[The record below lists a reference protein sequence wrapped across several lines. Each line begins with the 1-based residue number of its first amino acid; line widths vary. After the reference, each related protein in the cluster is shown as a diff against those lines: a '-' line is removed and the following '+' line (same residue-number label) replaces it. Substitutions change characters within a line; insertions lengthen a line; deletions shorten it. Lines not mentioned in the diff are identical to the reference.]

1 MNRLLTSAITLI
13 LISTT
18 SIAATDKQPL
28 EQINFVKKVYM
39 MAVSDKYMGVD
50 ILKQNSSSE
59 LKQLLSRRDTIA
71 LRHKGEM
78 CEWVRNVLIPG
89 NDYDVRVNQ
98 MKFSALSN
106 GLIRAQGKNFGES
119 FQVDFKVQ
127 CDGKN
132 CQIDDIYIPDSYKKE
147 VMAIVKNNQC

>member
-1 MNRLLTSAITLI
+1 MNRLLTSAITLT

-18 SIAATDKQPL
+18 SIAATDKQPI

-89 NDYDVRVNQ
+89 NDYDVHVNQ
-98 MKFSALSN
+98 MKFSVLNN
-106 GLIRAQGKNFGES
+106 GLVRAQGKNFGEN

-132 CQIDDIYIPDSYKKE
+132 CQIDDIYTPDSYKKE
-147 VMAIVKNNQC
+147 VIAIVKNKQC

>member
-1 MNRLLTSAITLI
+1 MNRLLTSTITLT

-18 SIAATDKQPL
+18 SIAATDKQPF

-98 MKFSALSN
+98 MKFSILNN
-106 GLIRAQGKNFGES
+106 GLVRAQGKNFGES

-127 CDGKN
+127 CEGKN

-147 VMAIVKNNQC
+147 VIAIVKNNQC

>member
-1 MNRLLTSAITLI
+1 MNRLLTSALTLA
-13 LISTT
+13 LISTA
-18 SIAATDKQPL
+18 SLAATDKQPF

-39 MAVSDKYMGVD
+39 MAVSDRYMGVD

-71 LRHKGEM
+71 LRNKGEM
-78 CEWVRNVLIPG
+78 CEWVRNLLIPG

-98 MKFSALSN
+98 MKFSVLSN
-106 GLIRAQGKNFGES
+106 GLVRAQGKNFGEN
-119 FQVDFKVQ
+119 FQVDLKVQ

-147 VMAIVKNNQC
+147 VMAIIKNNQC

>member
-1 MNRLLTSAITLI
+1 MNRLLTSAITLT

-71 LRHKGEM
+71 LRHNGEM

-98 MKFSALSN
+98 MKF
-106 GLIRAQGKNFGES
+106 
-119 FQVDFKVQ
+119 
-127 CDGKN
+127 
-132 CQIDDIYIPDSYKKE
+132 
-147 VMAIVKNNQC
+147 